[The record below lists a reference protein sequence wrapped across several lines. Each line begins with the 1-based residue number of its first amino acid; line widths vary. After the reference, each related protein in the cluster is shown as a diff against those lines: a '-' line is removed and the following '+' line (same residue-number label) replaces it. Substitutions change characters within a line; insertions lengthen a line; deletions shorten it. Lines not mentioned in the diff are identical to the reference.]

1 MPIIGPIPKTKS
13 TNFAEFF
20 VWPNFWS
27 FKFELVC
34 FLDFFFFMKDILLQF
49 DFKRFWCVFGFEKI
63 FQIDKTYMG
72 VKKDSI
78 VSFMKKKKSKK
89 VQAKSNKKNQ
99 ELGQTKN
106 SAKLVLFVFGI
117 GPIIGI
123 IIFLYSKGFFN
134 SPTI

>member
-1 MPIIGPIPKTKS
+1 
-13 TNFAEFF
+13 
-20 VWPNFWS
+20 
-27 FKFELVC
+27 
-34 FLDFFFFMKDILLQF
+34 
-49 DFKRFWCVFGFEKI
+49 
-63 FQIDKTYMG
+63 
-72 VKKDSI
+72 
-78 VSFMKKKKSKK
+78 MKKKK
-89 VQAKSNKKNQ
+89 KSTKNQVKLTKKNQ